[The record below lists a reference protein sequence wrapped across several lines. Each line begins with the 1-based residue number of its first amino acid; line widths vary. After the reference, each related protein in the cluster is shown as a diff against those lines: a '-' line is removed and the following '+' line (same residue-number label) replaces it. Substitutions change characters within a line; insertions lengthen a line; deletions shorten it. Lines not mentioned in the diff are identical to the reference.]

1 LRTLP
6 NSQFQLCDATL
17 TPMPHTRA
25 SADRVFRNFRRAW
38 TNCSDVVPSFLEN
51 KFYAFVEIMDSHL
64 RGNDESLIRYFTHD
78 ISVGVVLGMK
88 F

>member
-1 LRTLP
+1 
-6 NSQFQLCDATL
+6 
-17 TPMPHTRA
+17 MPHTRA